1 MSYSAS
7 ESVSEHRARRIRL
20 ATNAQFDAL
29 VAAFEAAVPALSDRE
44 ALARLAEDG
53 DWQGFVRGVQWES
66 PSGFVRVWSS
76 RPGELL
82 RFAGSDARSVVWM
95 IAHHAIAARHVR
107 HDPGTLLY
115 APIRV
120 VAHTT
125 REPGTVLTVDVPGD
139 ALGGFG
145 INKVTQA
152 GAELDRALGDLFED
166 LGLPRPAA
174 LRR

>member
-1 MSYSAS
+1 M
-7 ESVSEHRARRIRL
+7 
-20 ATNAQFDAL
+20 
-29 VAAFEAAVPALSDRE
+29 
-44 ALARLAEDG
+44 
-53 DWQGFVRGVQWES
+53 
-66 PSGFVRVWSS
+66 
-76 RPGELL
+76 
-82 RFAGSDARSVVWM
+82 
-95 IAHHAIAARHVR
+95 
-107 HDPGTLLY
+107 
-115 APIRV
+115 